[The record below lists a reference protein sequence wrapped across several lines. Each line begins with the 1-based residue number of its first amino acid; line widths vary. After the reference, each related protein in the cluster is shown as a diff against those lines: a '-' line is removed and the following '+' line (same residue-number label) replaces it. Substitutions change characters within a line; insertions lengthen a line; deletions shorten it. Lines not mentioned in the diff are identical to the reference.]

1 MEKMQDLKDLLTHEI
16 QDLYSAETQLI
27 EALPKMA
34 QNATNPELKKA
45 LQQHLRVTEIQKNR
59 LDQITNLLG
68 KDAEEESGENP
79 GLLSRLFGGS
89 KGVPKCIGMEA
100 IIKEGEKIM
109 GEEMNTEV
117 MDAAIIGA
125 AQKAEHYEI
134 CGYGTC
140 RAYARELEL
149 GKIAE
154 LLEQTLDEEYEA
166 DDRLTDLAVGGLN
179 EKADKAGENPKGGRK
194 RLTDSSSNSK
204 RLRSKTAT
212 GGRSKT
218 ASKSSS
224 STGGSASKSSGSK
237 SASKKSASKKSAP
250 KRSTSSKSSSS
261 RGSTP
266 AKTASKASAKTSGGR
281 STKKA
286 APSRSKSG
294 SKARK

>member
-34 QNATNPELKKA
+34 KNATNPELKKA

-149 GKIAE
+149 EKIAE
-154 LLEQTLDEEYEA
+154 LLEQTLEEEYEA
-166 DDRLTDLAVGGLN
+166 DRRLTDMAEGGLN
-179 EKADKAGENPKGGRK
+179 EKADKAGETPKGGRK

-212 GGRSKT
+212 GERNKT

-224 STGGSASKSSGSK
+224 STGGSASKSSGS
-237 SASKKSASKKSAP
+237 KSASKKSAP

>member
-1 MEKMQDLKDLLTHEI
+1 MEKMHDLKDLLKHEI

-34 QNATNPELKKA
+34 ENATNPELKKA

-59 LDQITNLLG
+59 LDQITILFG
-68 KDAEEESGENP
+68 KDGGEEGEEKS

-89 KGVPKCIGMEA
+89 KGGQKCIGMEA

-109 GEEMNTEV
+109 GEEMNSEV

-140 RAYARELEL
+140 KAYARELEL

-179 EKADKAGENPKGGRK
+179 EEADKAGENSRGRRRGGS
-194 RLTDSSSNSK
+194 DNS
-204 RLRSKTAT
+204 R
-212 GGRSKT
+212 
-218 ASKSSS
+218 S
-224 STGGSASKSSGSK
+224 STSK
-237 SASKKSASKKSAP
+237 SASGALSATGGKSSSFSRGGVSKSSAP
-250 KRSTSSKSSSS
+250 KTATKKSSSGKS
-261 RGSTP
+261 SKIRGNTP
-266 AKTASKASAKTSGGR
+266 AKTASKASAKSSGGR
-281 STKKA
+281 SSTKKASKSTKKA
-286 APSRSKSG
+286 APSRSKS
-294 SKARK
+294 SSRARK

>member
-1 MEKMQDLKDLLTHEI
+1 MEKMQDSKDLLKHEI

-34 QNATNPELKKA
+34 ENATNPELKKA

-59 LDQITNLLG
+59 LDQVTNLFG
-68 KDAEEESGENP
+68 KDTEESGEENS

-89 KGVPKCIGMEA
+89 KSVQKCIGMEA

-109 GEEMNTEV
+109 GEEMNSEV

-140 RAYARELEL
+140 KAYARELEL

-179 EKADKAGENPKGGRK
+179 EEADKAGGNSRGLRRRGN
-194 RLTDSSSNSK
+194 SGNSK
-204 RLRSKTAT
+204 GATSKSSPV
-212 GGRSKT
+212 GRGKT

-224 STGGSASKSSGSK
+224 SSIRGGVSKSSDSKTASKKTTASKSNKSG
-237 SASKKSASKKSAP
+237 
-250 KRSTSSKSSSS
+250 RSSS
-261 RGSTP
+261 
-266 AKTASKASAKTSGGR
+266 KTASKASTKSSSGR
-281 STKKA
+281 STKTASKNTKKA
-286 APSRSKSG
+286 APSRSKSSSRG
-294 SKARK
+294 RK

>member
-59 LDQITNLLG
+59 LDQITNLFG
-68 KDAEEESGENP
+68 KDSEEGDGEKS

-89 KGVPKCIGMEA
+89 KGMKCIGMEA

-237 SASKKSASKKSAP
+237 SASKKSAP

>member
-1 MEKMQDLKDLLTHEI
+1 
-16 QDLYSAETQLI
+16 
-27 EALPKMA
+27 
-34 QNATNPELKKA
+34 
-45 LQQHLRVTEIQKNR
+45 
-59 LDQITNLLG
+59 
-68 KDAEEESGENP
+68 
-79 GLLSRLFGGS
+79 
-89 KGVPKCIGMEA
+89 
-100 IIKEGEKIM
+100 
-109 GEEMNTEV
+109 

-237 SASKKSASKKSAP
+237 SASKKSAP

>member
-149 GKIAE
+149 EKIAE
-154 LLEQTLDEEYEA
+154 LLEQTLEEEYEA
-166 DDRLTDLAVGGLN
+166 DRRLTDMAEGGLN
-179 EKADKAGENPKGGRK
+179 EKADKAGETPKGGRK

-212 GGRSKT
+212 GERNKT

-224 STGGSASKSSGSK
+224 STGGSASKSSGS
-237 SASKKSASKKSAP
+237 KSASKKSAP

>member
-1 MEKMQDLKDLLTHEI
+1 MEKMQDLKDLLKHEI

-34 QNATNPELKKA
+34 ENATNPELKKA

-59 LDQITNLLG
+59 LDQITNLFG
-68 KDAEEESGENP
+68 KDTEESGEENS
-79 GLLSRLFGGS
+79 GLLARLFGGS
-89 KGVPKCIGMEA
+89 KSVQKCIGMEA

-109 GEEMNTEV
+109 GEEMNSEV

-140 RAYARELEL
+140 KAYARELEL

-179 EKADKAGENPKGGRK
+179 EEADKAGGNSRGRRRGGSDNSR
-194 RLTDSSSNSK
+194 SNTAKSASGA
-204 RLRSKTAT
+204 RRAT
-212 GGRSKT
+212 GG
-218 ASKSSS
+218 KS
-224 STGGSASKSSGSK
+224 T
-237 SASKKSASKKSAP
+237 
-250 KRSTSSKSSSS
+250 SSS
-261 RGSTP
+261 RGGVSKSSAPKTATKKSALKKSSSVKSSSIRSNTP
-266 AKTASKASAKTSGGR
+266 SKTASKASAKSSGGR
-281 STKKA
+281 STKKASKSTKKA
-286 APSRSKSG
+286 APSRSKS
-294 SKARK
+294 SSRTRK

>member
-1 MEKMQDLKDLLTHEI
+1 MEKMQDLKDLLKHEI

-59 LDQITNLLG
+59 LDQITNLFG
-68 KDAEEESGENP
+68 KDSEEDGGGNSG
-79 GLLSRLFGGS
+79 LMSRLFGGS
-89 KGVPKCIGMEA
+89 KEVQKCIGMEA

-109 GEEMNTEV
+109 GEEMNAEV
-117 MDAAIIGA
+117 LDAAIIGA

-179 EKADKAGENPKGGRK
+179 EEADKAGDNSRGRRRSGSGNSRGG
-194 RLTDSSSNSK
+194 TSK
-204 RLRSKTAT
+204 SAS

-224 STGGSASKSSGSK
+224 SSRGGASKTSRSK
-237 SASKKSASKKSAP
+237 AASKKSASK
-250 KRSTSSKSSSS
+250 SSSS
-261 RGSTP
+261 GSR
-266 AKTASKASAKTSGGR
+266 ASSKTAKASAKSSGGR
-281 STKKA
+281 STKTASKSTKKA
-286 APSRSKSG
+286 SSSRSKSSSG
-294 SKARK
+294 RRK